1 MQDGIWQTETKSKE
15 VLTDTTNSKDYITKM
30 RKRDDELSNGW
41 GQFVTPLGIATK
53 GGKMTKLIRKED
65 LEKWIVKGMDLEGK
79 ISTIPLEEIE
89 EKLKKK
95 EYLLSEMEGK
105 GLNHNLQI
113 MSDVTYNQ
121 ALSDLV
127 KAIKEWGK

>member
-1 MQDGIWQTETKSKE
+1 
-15 VLTDTTNSKDYITKM
+15 
-30 RKRDDELSNGW
+30 
-41 GQFVTPLGIATK
+41 
-53 GGKMTKLIRKED
+53 MTKLIRKED